1 MTPLR
6 EPVQA
11 GAEQRYQNTFKMAR
25 STIERCN
32 GVLKARFRCLLH
44 DRTLHYHPAKAAKI
58 IKACVVLH
66 NMCVTRRVP
75 DIELD
80 IENIELEDVM
90 DAPAPHE
97 NIRNNEDLQRARAL
111 QRNVILTH
119 FN

>member
-11 GAEQRYQNTFKMAR
+11 GAEQRFQNTFKMAR

-44 DRTLHYHPAKAAKI
+44 DRTLHYHPAKAAKLI
-58 IKACVVLH
+58 IACAVLH

-75 DIELD
+75 DIGLD
-80 IENIELEDVM
+80 IELEGVM

-97 NIRNNEDLQRARAL
+97 NIENNEDLQRARAL
-111 QRNVILTH
+111 QRNVIQTH